1 MVYAPI
7 VRKALKMA
15 RQNILTSEQLAIFKE
30 IYPTTKNKELAEMFN
45 VSVNFVARKARDLGI
60 KKCPLFISNN
70 QKNNNKGQFK
80 KGLIPHNKGQK
91 LSEDVKQKL
100 QKTMFK
106 KGNKPQNT
114 KQIGD
119 EIIDSDGYTLV
130 KVSDS
135 KIKKERWRLKHHI
148 AFGEPIPKDMILI
161 FIDGNKQNFDKS
173 NLKLITKA
181 ENMKK
186 NTIYRY
192 PAELINLIRTSKKLS
207 RKIAEVQNA

>member
-1 MVYAPI
+1 
-7 VRKALKMA
+7 MA
-15 RQNILTSEQLAIFKE
+15 RQNILTDEQLAIFRE
-30 IYPTTKNKELAEMFN
+30 IYPTTINKELAEIFN
-45 VSVNFVARKARDLGI
+45 VSVNFVAKKASSLGV

-91 LSEDVKQKL
+91 LSDDIKQKM

-106 KGNKPQNT
+106 KGSKPHNT

-119 EIIDSDGYTLV
+119 EIIDRDGYTLV

-135 KIKKERWRLKHHI
+135 KIKKERWRPKHHI

-173 NLKLITKA
+173 NLKLITKT

-192 PAELINLIRTSKKLS
+192 PPELISLIRTSKKLS

>member
-1 MVYAPI
+1 
-7 VRKALKMA
+7 MA
-15 RQNILTSEQLAIFKE
+15 RPNILTSEPLAVFKQ

-45 VSVNFVARKARDLGI
+45 VSVDFVGRRASNLGI

-91 LSEDVKQKL
+91 LSEDVKRKM

-106 KGNKPQNT
+106 KGNKPHNT

-119 EIIDSDGYTLV
+119 EVIDADGYTLV

-135 KIKKERWRLKHHI
+135 KIKKERWRPKHHI
-148 AFGEPIPKDMILI
+148 VFGEPIPKDMILI

-181 ENMKK
+181 ENMKR
-186 NTIYRY
+186 NIIYRY
-192 PAELINLIRTSKKLS
+192 PPELINLIRTSKKLS

>member
-1 MVYAPI
+1 MS
-7 VRKALKMA
+7 
-15 RQNILTSEQLAIFKE
+15 RQNILTSEQLAVFKQ

-45 VSVNFVARKARDLGI
+45 VSVNFVARKARDLGV
-60 KKCPLFISNN
+60 KKCPLFISNQ

-91 LSEDVKQKL
+91 LSDDIKQKL

-106 KGNKPQNT
+106 KGNKPHHT

-119 EIIDSDGYTLV
+119 EIIDRDGYTLV

-135 KIKKERWRLKHHI
+135 KIKKERWRPKHHI
-148 AFGEPIPKDMILI
+148 VFGEPIPKDMILI

-192 PAELINLIRTSKKLS
+192 PPELINLIRTSKKLS